1 MSLSRLAG
9 LQAWKRSGKAEASWV
24 PSAALI
30 GSAVFFAAFAVVGS
44 PYAALA
50 IWFARIAVLSAY
62 FAALR
67 GLIQRNFKDSPWR
80 AALAS
85 VVGTVTQV
93 GVIVGAGLMGFAL
106 SFVTA
111 STMLAIGAGL
121 TALSAILFLRQS
133 SINK

>member
-30 GSAVFFAAFAVVGS
+30 GSSVFFAAFAFVSS

-62 FAALR
+62 FSALR
-67 GLIQRNFKDSPWR
+67 GLIQRNFKDSLWR

-85 VVGTVTQV
+85 VVGTVAQV
-93 GVIVGAGLMGFAL
+93 GVIVGAGVFGASSAPL
-106 SFVTA
+106 SVV
-111 STMLAIGAGL
+111 MVIGSLSSL
-121 TALSAILFLRQS
+121 TAGALILVKIRLR
-133 SINK
+133 